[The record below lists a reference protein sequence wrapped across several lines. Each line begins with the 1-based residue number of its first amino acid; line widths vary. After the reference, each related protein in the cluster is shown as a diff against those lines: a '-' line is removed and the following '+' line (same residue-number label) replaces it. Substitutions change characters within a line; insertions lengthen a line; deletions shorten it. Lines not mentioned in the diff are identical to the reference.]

1 MKKLV
6 TLLLAAG
13 MVFSAA
19 NGASAVEMKVSG
31 SWLTSFTFADNLF
44 NNNGLVDDAKGDGSF
59 NAAQRIRINFDMVA
73 SESLSGRVQLQVGQ
87 GQNFGSGKNAPGY
100 YSWGSNGVAGPGE
113 EVTARLAY
121 LDWLIPSTDVLVR
134 MGRQEVAMPSYTFN
148 SPVLDDVIDGVMVS
162 APINDMVAVNLG
174 WMRADAGLSKWGEPY
189 EAHNTQDLAYL
200 GVDVTADGFKVS
212 PWGMVGFVGSN
223 SVGNPVIDVN
233 EQGEMKYL
241 DATTHYYWAG
251 IGGELT
257 IFDPFRFTADFIY
270 GGNDADGWGEEKG
283 WYAALGA
290 EMKTSFATPFVKGWY
305 ASGDDA
311 DSKERGALPEIS
323 GAFDA
328 SSIYFDANGLL
339 SPTIDNCSA
348 NSTWGVQAGVKD
360 VSFIEDLTHALSVT
374 YFQGTNNTDRL
385 TTTDWRY
392 RTGDPLD
399 VNYMTT
405 ADSAWSIDFLSSYKL
420 YQNLT
425 ANLLLSYLITDFDES
440 IRPYG
445 ADGKVKFDNAFRG
458 TMNFTYAF

>member
-1 MKKLV
+1 
-6 TLLLAAG
+6 
-13 MVFSAA
+13 
-19 NGASAVEMKVSG
+19 
-31 SWLTSFTFADNLF
+31 
-44 NNNGLVDDAKGDGSF
+44 
-59 NAAQRIRINFDMVA
+59 
-73 SESLSGRVQLQVGQ
+73 
-87 GQNFGSGKNAPGY
+87 
-100 YSWGSNGVAGPGE
+100 
-113 EVTARLAY
+113 
-121 LDWLIPSTDVLVR
+121 
-134 MGRQEVAMPSYTFN
+134 
-148 SPVLDDVIDGVMVS
+148 
-162 APINDMVAVNLG
+162 
-174 WMRADAGLSKWGEPY
+174 
-189 EAHNTQDLAYL
+189 
-200 GVDVTADGFKVS
+200 
-212 PWGMVGFVGSN
+212 
-223 SVGNPVIDVN
+223 
-233 EQGEMKYL
+233 
-241 DATTHYYWAG
+241 
-251 IGGELT
+251 
-257 IFDPFRFTADFIY
+257 
-270 GGNDADGWGEEKG
+270 
-283 WYAALGA
+283 
-290 EMKTSFATPFVKGWY
+290 MKTSFATPFVKGWY